1 MGRKLISKKIIKCL
15 ECGIVFECSDNK
27 RNKDRKYCSSFCGKS
42 ANGKNNIGKKRT
54 DEYKQMMSM
63 RNSGE
68 NNPFFR
74 KKHSTESRQKMSISQ
89 TGTQIGE
96 KHPNWKGGIK
106 SRPDGYL
113 RRSSD
118 DKYVH
123 RIIMENYLGRQLRDY
138 EIVHHI
144 DGNVSNNDISNL
156 TVMTNSSHRKIHVV
170 EQQRNS
176 LGIFI

>member
-1 MGRKLISKKIIKCL
+1 
-15 ECGIVFECSDNK
+15 
-27 RNKDRKYCSSFCGKS
+27 
-42 ANGKNNIGKKRT
+42 
-54 DEYKQMMSM
+54 MMSI

-68 NNPFFR
+68 NNPFFG
-74 KKHSTESRQKMSISQ
+74 KKHSIESKRKMSISQ
-89 TGTQIGE
+89 TGLQSRE

-118 DKYVH
+118 GKYIH
-123 RIIMENYLGRQLRDY
+123 RIIMENYLGRQLKDD

-144 DGNVSNNDISNL
+144 DGDVSNNDISNL
-156 TVMTNSSHRKIHVV
+156 TVTTNSNHRKIHVV

-176 LGIFI
+176 RGMFV